1 MCSQTPKSGEV
12 GKEDTHQSN
21 QGGGAFV
28 QRRGSGR
35 REMRRAQAEE
45 RSKSVRTACSVSKH
59 SFVYPLVV
67 QQLRDA
73 KGILG
78 PWPQNVP
85 TRSLPHC
92 GIRPVAP
99 GLTLLPDWKTILF
112 LHHFVYLAPP
122 KPS

>member
-1 MCSQTPKSGEV
+1 
-12 GKEDTHQSN
+12 
-21 QGGGAFV
+21 
-28 QRRGSGR
+28 
-35 REMRRAQAEE
+35 MRRAQAEE

-73 KGILG
+73 KGILR

-92 GIRPVAP
+92 GTRPVAP
-99 GLTLLPDWKTILF
+99 GLTLLLDWKTILF
-112 LHHFVYLAPP
+112 LHHFVHLLSSGPTQTILN
-122 KPS
+122 K